1 MFHKEKP
8 MTPETAP
15 FVRAEDGGKAL
26 WFLGALVTI
35 KADGSQTGDA
45 YELHEQIVVPG
56 REPPPHIHHEQ
67 DEAFYILE
75 GDMTIMCGDR
85 TWSVT
90 AGSFVFLPK
99 GIKHAFT
106 IEGSTP
112 VKMLIITSPA
122 GPAGFGSFVQ
132 EMGEPATKRTLPPE
146 TPPNMEK
153 LLALS
158 KKYNIEL
165 LIPEPAQEGR

>member
-1 MFHKEKP
+1 MFRQEK
-8 MTPETAP
+8 TITQEIAP
-15 FVRAEDGGKAL
+15 FVRSEDGGKAI
-26 WFLGALVTI
+26 WFLGALATI
-35 KADGSQTGDA
+35 KVDGSQTGSA
-45 YELHEQIVVPG
+45 YELQEQIVVPG

-99 GIKHAFT
+99 GIKHAFK

-112 VKMLIITSPA
+112 ARMLIITSPA
-122 GPAGFGSFVQ
+122 GPSGFASFVQ
-132 EMGEPATKRTLPPE
+132 EMGEPATKRMLPPE
-146 TPPNMEK
+146 MPPNMEK

-158 KKYNIEL
+158 KKHNIEL
-165 LIPEPAQEGR
+165 LIPAPAQEGR